1 MKIEIVVDPIRA
13 VPLAAR
19 VAAAPGGAAKTVAPQ
34 QRLVLTSSFPGSLAQ
49 TSCRTTGPVRRRRG
63 ERAPRAPKAA
73 PKTAA
78 DLDAEMEVCPRPL
91 YSVLVC

>member
-1 MKIEIVVDPIRA
+1 MKIEIIVDPIRA

-19 VAAAPGGAAKTVAPQ
+19 VAAAPGAAKNAAPQ
-34 QRLVLTSSFPGSLAQ
+34 QRFVPTAPPPGSFTQVPL
-49 TSCRTTGPVRRRRG
+49 RTTGPVRRRRG

-78 DLDAEMEVCPRPL
+78 DLDAEMEV
-91 YSVLVC
+91 S